1 MDTACLY
8 HSGIETELK
17 ALCNKINL
25 HMEKMQIQFNMIE
38 KSIED
43 FRRTVDH
50 RLESTNEFR
59 NQLSDQA
66 ATFVTKREIEL
77 ISEKIDNRIVYL
89 EKNKSLHEGST
100 IWTNHIITV
109 LISVFVTSVVM
120 LIGPIMMKVITK

>member
-1 MDTACLY
+1 MDTTCLH

-17 ALCNKINL
+17 SLCNKINL

-38 KSIED
+38 KSIETAR
-43 FRRTVDH
+43 FAMDH
-50 RLESTNEFR
+50 RLEGMNEFR
-59 NQLSDQA
+59 TQLSEQA
-66 ATFVTKREIEL
+66 ATFVTKREMEL
-77 ISEKIDNRIVYL
+77 IADKIDNRIIYL

-120 LIGPIMMKVITK
+120 LIGPIMVKVITK